1 MLTLLHALQDET
13 PDHWRVIA
21 EAWGV
26 EYPASA
32 RDPLPEMIAGILKPE
47 RMAAF
52 YRALP
57 ESSRDAIGVLRR
69 SGGKLP
75 VADFFHRYGDIRSMG
90 PARKQ
95 REQPWRN
102 PVSIAESLWYSGWLG
117 RAFIR
122 AGGRAQ
128 EYVFLPAD
136 LEALIPAGDTDAPQ
150 AWSLLSYQP
159 DRREAFYQAGVRAAE
174 DACTMLAYARN
185 WPPPSWKDA
194 ARWFPKEPLD
204 RHIKEPA
211 SVPLLHRLL
220 AEKGL
225 LQGDPLQPSPESA
238 RAFLEDAPEEAA
250 AGLIGAWN
258 DSPGWNDLAR
268 AGGLHAEGEW
278 PNDPVRAR
286 REFLDA
292 LRTAPRG
299 EWCTVESAVTLVR
312 ESRME
317 FLRPASEFDVWQ
329 LRDETGEFLRGIDSW
344 DRVEGALVRYFIS
357 GPMAWLGAVDL
368 APRADPK
375 AFRLTPLAET
385 LFGGKSAAGAPAG
398 IRARIRQDGSLVILP
413 GTPLLLRYQ
422 LARCADWLPPKGGA
436 YVYRISP
443 RSLSRAREQGVRAA
457 HIQPLLDSLAG
468 RASGALRKAVQRWE
482 QRGTEAAVRPGKIV
496 LPRNPEAAKE
506 LAALAERD
514 RGTLIR
520 LDGPVY
526 VVTRLGSN
534 KLRTR
539 LIEEGFLLEEEEE
552 T

>member
-13 PDHWRVIA
+13 SDHWRVIA

-32 RDPLPEMIAGILKPE
+32 RDPLPELIAGILDPE
-47 RMAAF
+47 RVANA

-57 ESSRDAIGVLRR
+57 EPSRDAIGVLRR

-75 VADFFHRYGDIRSMG
+75 VAGFFHRYGEIRSMG

-102 PVSIAESLWYSGWLG
+102 PVSVSEILWYAGWLG

-122 AGGRAQ
+122 AGSRAQ
-128 EYVFLPAD
+128 EYIFLPGD
-136 LEALIPAGDTDAPQ
+136 LEGLIPAGESENPPE
-150 AWSLLSYQP
+150 WSLLSYQP
-159 DRREAFYQAGVRAAE
+159 DRREAFYQSGARAAE
-174 DACTMLAYARN
+174 DACTLLAFARN
-185 WPPPSWKDA
+185 WPPPAWRDA
-194 ARWFPKEPLD
+194 ARWDPEEPLV

-211 SVPLLHRLL
+211 SIPLLQRLL
-220 AEKGL
+220 VEKAL
-225 LQGDPLQPSPESA
+225 LQGDPFQPSPESA
-238 RAFLEDAPEEAA
+238 RAFLERAPGEAA
-250 AGLIGAWN
+250 AALIGAWA

-268 AGGLHAEGEW
+268 AGGLNAEGDW

-286 REFLDA
+286 REFLDV
-292 LRTAPRG
+292 LRTALRG

-312 ESRME
+312 QTRME

-329 LRDETGEFLRGIDSW
+329 LRDEAGEFLRGIDSW
-344 DRVEGALVRYFIS
+344 DRVEGALVRYFLTS
-357 GPMAWLGAVDL
+357 PMAWLGAVEL

-375 AFRLTPLAET
+375 AFRLTPQAES
-385 LFGGKSAAGAPAG
+385 LFAGKSAACPPAEV
-398 IRARIRQDGSLVILP
+398 RARIRQDGSLVILP

-422 LARCADWLPPKGGA
+422 LARCSDWLPPKGGA

-443 RSLSRAREQGVRAA
+443 RSLSRAKEQGVRAA
-457 HIQPLLDSLAG
+457 HILPLLESLAG

-482 QRGTEAAVRPGKIV
+482 QHGTEAAVRPGKIV
-496 LPRNPEAAKE
+496 LPRNPEAAKK

-526 VVTRLGSN
+526 VVTRMGSG

-539 LIEEGFLLEEEEE
+539 MVEEGLLLEEEDEA
-552 T
+552 